1 MKLGGLI
8 SFAATDEN
16 KNSPPSKLVGGNLE
30 RHYMSSVRKIVD
42 QLLGRRV
49 PLLKLS
55 VIGRIL
61 NDPDWSE
68 SKTEPLLCNLS
79 EAARRLGCSR
89 SRFWQ
94 LRKQGIIPTVMLE
107 GVRYV
112 RSQDLDDIVRELQQS
127 EVTA

>member
-1 MKLGGLI
+1 MLG
-8 SFAATDEN
+8 
-16 KNSPPSKLVGGNLE
+16 
-30 RHYMSSVRKIVD
+30 VRKIVD
-42 QLLGRRV
+42 QLLGCRV
-49 PLLKLS
+49 SHQKLS

-68 SKTEPLLCNLS
+68 SKTEPLLCNLGS
-79 EAARRLGCSR
+79 EARRLGCSR

-94 LRKQGIIPTVMLE
+94 LRKQGVIPTVVLE

-112 RSQDLDDIVRELQQS
+112 RSRDLDDIVRKLEHS

>member
-1 MKLGGLI
+1 MERYYMLG
-8 SFAATDEN
+8 
-16 KNSPPSKLVGGNLE
+16 
-30 RHYMSSVRKIVD
+30 VRKIVD

-49 PLLKLS
+49 SHQKLS

-68 SKTEPLLCNLS
+68 SKTEPLLCNLG

-94 LRKQGIIPTVMLE
+94 LRKLGVVPTVMLG

-112 RSQDLDDIVRELQQS
+112 RACDLDKVVNDLEANGGVS
-127 EVTA
+127 K

>member
-1 MKLGGLI
+1 MLG
-8 SFAATDEN
+8 
-16 KNSPPSKLVGGNLE
+16 
-30 RHYMSSVRKIVD
+30 VRKIVD

-49 PLLKLS
+49 SHQKLS

-68 SKTEPLLCNLS
+68 SKTEPLLCNLG

-94 LRKQGIIPTVMLE
+94 LRKQGVIPTVVLK

-112 RSQDLDDIVRELQQS
+112 RSRDLDDIVRKLQHS

>member
-1 MKLGGLI
+1 
-8 SFAATDEN
+8 
-16 KNSPPSKLVGGNLE
+16 
-30 RHYMSSVRKIVD
+30 MSNVRKIVD
-42 QLLGRRV
+42 NLLGCRV
-49 PLLKLS
+49 SHQKLS
-55 VIGRIL
+55 FIGRIL

-79 EAARRLGCSR
+79 DAAQRLGCSR

-94 LRKQGIIPTVMLE
+94 LRKQGVIPTVILE

-112 RSQDLDDIVRELQQS
+112 RSRDLDEIVSKLKRS

>member
-1 MKLGGLI
+1 MF
-8 SFAATDEN
+8 ST
-16 KNSPPSKLVGGNLE
+16 
-30 RHYMSSVRKIVD
+30 RKIVD

-49 PLLKLS
+49 PHQKLS

-79 EAARRLGCSR
+79 DAAQRLGCSR

-94 LRKQGIIPTVMLE
+94 LRKQGVIPTVMLE

>member
-1 MKLGGLI
+1 ML
-8 SFAATDEN
+8 A
-16 KNSPPSKLVGGNLE
+16 
-30 RHYMSSVRKIVD
+30 VRKIVD

-49 PLLKLS
+49 SHQKLS

-68 SKTEPLLCNLS
+68 SKTEPLLCNLG

-94 LRKQGIIPTVMLE
+94 LRKQGVIPTVVLK

-112 RSQDLDDIVRELQQS
+112 RSRDLDDIVRKLQHS

>member
-1 MKLGGLI
+1 ML
-8 SFAATDEN
+8 
-16 KNSPPSKLVGGNLE
+16 
-30 RHYMSSVRKIVD
+30 SVRKIVD

-49 PLLKLS
+49 PHQKLS

>member
-1 MKLGGLI
+1 MLG
-8 SFAATDEN
+8 
-16 KNSPPSKLVGGNLE
+16 
-30 RHYMSSVRKIVD
+30 VRKIVD

-49 PLLKLS
+49 PHQKLS

-89 SRFWQ
+89 RRFWQ
-94 LRKQGIIPTVMLE
+94 LRKQGVIPTVMLE

>member
-1 MKLGGLI
+1 MC
-8 SFAATDEN
+8 
-16 KNSPPSKLVGGNLE
+16 
-30 RHYMSSVRKIVD
+30 SVRKIVD

-49 PLLKLS
+49 PHQKLS
-55 VIGRIL
+55 VIGKIL
-61 NDPDWSE
+61 DDPDWSE
-68 SKTEPLLCNLS
+68 SKTEPLLCNLG

-94 LRKQGIIPTVMLE
+94 LRKQGVIPTVVLE

-112 RSQDLDDIVRELQQS
+112 RSRDLEDIVRKLQHS

>member
-1 MKLGGLI
+1 ML
-8 SFAATDEN
+8 
-16 KNSPPSKLVGGNLE
+16 
-30 RHYMSSVRKIVD
+30 SVRQIVG

-49 PLLKLS
+49 PHQKLS

-79 EAARRLGCSR
+79 DAARRLGGSR

-94 LRKQGIIPTVMLE
+94 LRKQGVIPTVILE

-112 RSQDLDDIVRELQQS
+112 RSRDLDEIVSKLQRS

>member
-1 MKLGGLI
+1 MF
-8 SFAATDEN
+8 ST
-16 KNSPPSKLVGGNLE
+16 
-30 RHYMSSVRKIVD
+30 RKIVD

-49 PLLKLS
+49 PHQKLS

>member
-1 MKLGGLI
+1 
-8 SFAATDEN
+8 
-16 KNSPPSKLVGGNLE
+16 
-30 RHYMSSVRKIVD
+30 MSNVRKIVD
-42 QLLGRRV
+42 NLLGCRV
-49 PLLKLS
+49 PHQKLS

-94 LRKQGIIPTVMLE
+94 LRKRGVVPTVVLE

-112 RSQDLDDIVRELQQS
+112 RSRDLDDIVRKLQNS
-127 EVTA
+127 EVSA

>member
-1 MKLGGLI
+1 MV
-8 SFAATDEN
+8 N
-16 KNSPPSKLVGGNLE
+16 
-30 RHYMSSVRKIVD
+30 VRKIVD
-42 QLLGRRV
+42 QLLSRRV
-49 PLLKLS
+49 SHQKLS

-61 NDPDWSE
+61 NDPEWSE
-68 SKTEPLLCNLS
+68 TGVEPLLCNLS

-94 LRKQGIIPTVMLE
+94 LRKRGVVPTVVLE

-112 RSQDLDDIVRELQQS
+112 RSRDLDDIVLRLKQS

>member
-1 MKLGGLI
+1 MLG
-8 SFAATDEN
+8 
-16 KNSPPSKLVGGNLE
+16 
-30 RHYMSSVRKIVD
+30 VRKIVD

-49 PLLKLS
+49 SHQKLS

-94 LRKQGIIPTVMLE
+94 LRKQGVIPTVMLE

>member
-1 MKLGGLI
+1 MERYYMLG
-8 SFAATDEN
+8 
-16 KNSPPSKLVGGNLE
+16 
-30 RHYMSSVRKIVD
+30 VRKIVD

-49 PLLKLS
+49 SHQKLS

-68 SKTEPLLCNLS
+68 SKTEPLLCNLG

-94 LRKQGIIPTVMLE
+94 LRKQGVIPTVVLK

-112 RSQDLDDIVRELQQS
+112 RSRDLDDIVRKLQHS

>member
-1 MKLGGLI
+1 MLG
-8 SFAATDEN
+8 
-16 KNSPPSKLVGGNLE
+16 
-30 RHYMSSVRKIVD
+30 VRKIVD

-49 PLLKLS
+49 SHQKLS

-94 LRKQGIIPTVMLE
+94 LRKQGVIPTVMLE

-112 RSQDLDDIVRELQQS
+112 RSQDLDDIVRKLQHS

>member
-1 MKLGGLI
+1 MERYYMLG
-8 SFAATDEN
+8 
-16 KNSPPSKLVGGNLE
+16 
-30 RHYMSSVRKIVD
+30 VRKIVD

-49 PLLKLS
+49 SHQKLS

-94 LRKQGIIPTVMLE
+94 LRKQGVIPTVMLE

>member
-1 MKLGGLI
+1 ML
-8 SFAATDEN
+8 
-16 KNSPPSKLVGGNLE
+16 
-30 RHYMSSVRKIVD
+30 SVRKIVD

-49 PLLKLS
+49 PHQKLS

-68 SKTEPLLCNLS
+68 SKTESLLCNLS

-94 LRKQGIIPTVMLE
+94 LRKQGVIPTVMLE

-112 RSQDLDDIVRELQQS
+112 RSQDLDDIVRKLEHS

>member
-1 MKLGGLI
+1 M
-8 SFAATDEN
+8 
-16 KNSPPSKLVGGNLE
+16 E
-30 RHYMSSVRKIVD
+30 RYYMLAVRKIVD

-49 PLLKLS
+49 SHQKLS

-68 SKTEPLLCNLS
+68 SKTEPLLCNLG

-94 LRKQGIIPTVMLE
+94 LRKQGVIPTVVLK

-112 RSQDLDDIVRELQQS
+112 RSQDLDDIVRKLQHS

>member
-1 MKLGGLI
+1 MLG
-8 SFAATDEN
+8 
-16 KNSPPSKLVGGNLE
+16 
-30 RHYMSSVRKIVD
+30 VRKIVD

-49 PLLKLS
+49 PHQKLS

>member
-1 MKLGGLI
+1 MVK
-8 SFAATDEN
+8 
-16 KNSPPSKLVGGNLE
+16 
-30 RHYMSSVRKIVD
+30 VRKIVD
-42 QLLGRRV
+42 QLLARRV
-49 PLLKLS
+49 SHQKLL

-68 SKTEPLLCNLS
+68 SDVEPLLCNLS

-94 LRKQGIIPTVMLE
+94 LRKRGVVPTVVLE

-112 RSQDLDDIVRELQQS
+112 RARDLDKVVNDLETNGGIRK
-127 EVTA
+127 

>member
-1 MKLGGLI
+1 MLG
-8 SFAATDEN
+8 
-16 KNSPPSKLVGGNLE
+16 
-30 RHYMSSVRKIVD
+30 VRKIVD

-49 PLLKLS
+49 SHQKLS

-68 SKTEPLLCNLS
+68 SKTEPLLCNLG

-94 LRKQGIIPTVMLE
+94 LRKQGVIPTVILE

-112 RSQDLDDIVRELQQS
+112 RSRDLDEIVSKLQRS

>member
-1 MKLGGLI
+1 ML
-8 SFAATDEN
+8 
-16 KNSPPSKLVGGNLE
+16 
-30 RHYMSSVRKIVD
+30 SVRQIVG

-49 PLLKLS
+49 PHQKLS

-68 SKTEPLLCNLS
+68 SKTEPLVCNLS

-94 LRKQGIIPTVMLE
+94 LRKQGVIPTVMLE